1 LITNYNEV
9 ILVIDKL
16 EEQRYM
22 FKYFRTIIKKQIERL
37 LKYKNS
43 YQRQRYTERWVT
55 LGDEY
60 TNFFHAAATNR
71 YRRNVVADL
80 VDEEGVSFSDHE
92 GKLLVFRGLSRIV
105 WGL

>member
-1 LITNYNEV
+1 
-9 ILVIDKL
+9 LVIDKL

-22 FKYFRTIIKKQIERL
+22 FKNFRPIWKKQIERL

-43 YQRQRYTERWVT
+43 YRRQRYTERWVT

-60 TNFFHAAATNR
+60 TKFFHAAATNR
-71 YRRNVVADL
+71 YRHNVVADL
-80 VDEEGVSFSDHE
+80 VDEEGISFSDHE
-92 GKLLVFRGLSRIV
+92 GKLFAFGGLSRIV